1 MKLYNLPP
9 APNPRRVRIFLAEK
23 GVEVPT
29 VDLDITNNEHRTPEF
44 LAINP
49 LGALPVLELDDG
61 TVITESMAI
70 CRYFEELHPQP
81 PMFGRSVLERAQVE
95 MWTRRIELGLMRA
108 ITDHFVH
115 GNDFW
120 KGRREQVPEYAELA
134 RTRALSSMEWLDG
147 ELGQRQFIAGEDYT
161 VADITAQCALL
172 LGKNTGIPI
181 PPERM
186 SLTRWWASVISRPAA
201 RA

>member
-29 VDLDITNNEHRTPEF
+29 VDIDITKNEHRTPEF
-44 LAINP
+44 LALNP
-49 LGALPVLELDDG
+49 LAALPVLELDDG
-61 TVITESMAI
+61 TVITESIAI

-81 PMFGRSVLERAQVE
+81 PMFGRSTLEHAQVE

-120 KGRREQVPEYAELA
+120 KGRREQIPEYAALA
-134 RTRALSSMEWLDG
+134 RTRALACPLVAGDLERPLVGNESKRPTGQQPGRRQTDARRDG
-147 ELGQRQFIAGEDYT
+147 IHPPAHGSPT
-161 VADITAQCALL
+161 V
-172 LGKNTGIPI
+172 
-181 PPERM
+181 E
-186 SLTRWWASVISRPAA
+186 
-201 RA
+201 

>member
-29 VDLDITNNEHRTPEF
+29 VDLDITKNEHRTPEF

-61 TVITESMAI
+61 TIITESMAI

-81 PMFGRSVLERAQVE
+81 PMFGRSLLERARVE
-95 MWTRRIELGLMRA
+95 MWTRRIELGLMRS
-108 ITDHFVH
+108 IGDHFVH

-120 KGRREQVPEYAELA
+120 KGRREQIPEYAELA
-134 RTRALSSMEWLDG
+134 RTRALASMEWLDG
-147 ELGQRQFIAGEDYT
+147 ELAQRAYFAGEDYT
-161 VADITAQCALL
+161 MADITAQCALL

-181 PPERM
+181 PPEHQNLM
-186 SLTRWWASVISRPAA
+186 RWWASVTSRPTA

>member
-29 VDLDITNNEHRTPEF
+29 VDLDITKNEHRTPEF

-49 LGALPVLELDDG
+49 LAALPVLELDDG
-61 TVITESMAI
+61 TVISESIAI

-81 PMFGRSVLERAQVE
+81 PMFGRSALERAQVE

-134 RTRALSSMEWLDG
+134 RTRALASMEWLDG
-147 ELGQRQFIAGEDYT
+147 ELAERAFIAGSDYT

-172 LGKNTGIPI
+172 LGKNTGLPI

-186 SLTRWWASVISRPAA
+186 SLTRWWASVTSRPTA

>member
-44 LAINP
+44 LALNP
-49 LGALPVLELDDG
+49 LAALPVLELDDG

-134 RTRALSSMEWLDG
+134 RTRALASMEWLDG
-147 ELGQRQFIAGEDYT
+147 ELAQREFIAGEDYT

-181 PPERM
+181 PPERK
-186 SLTRWWASVISRPAA
+186 SLTRWWASVTSRPTA

>member
-29 VDLDITNNEHRTPEF
+29 VDIDITKNEHRTPEF

-61 TVITESMAI
+61 TVITESVAI

-81 PMFGRSVLERAQVE
+81 PMFGRSTLERAQVE
-95 MWTRRIELGLMRA
+95 MWTRRTELGLMRA
-108 ITDHFVH
+108 IADHFVH

-134 RTRALSSMEWLDG
+134 RTRALASMEWLDG
-147 ELGQRQFIAGEDYT
+147 ELAQRAFIAGEDYT

-181 PPERM
+181 PPKHER
-186 SLTRWWASVISRPAA
+186 LTRWWESVTSRPTA

>member
-29 VDLDITNNEHRTPEF
+29 VDLDITKNEHRTPEF

-49 LGALPVLELDDG
+49 LAALPVLELDDG
-61 TVITESMAI
+61 TVIAESIAI

-120 KGRREQVPEYAELA
+120 KGRREQIPEYAELA
-134 RTRALSSMEWLDG
+134 RGRALASMEWLDG
-147 ELGQRQFIAGEDYT
+147 ELAQRAFIAGEDYT

-186 SLTRWWASVISRPAA
+186 SLTRWWASVTSRPTA